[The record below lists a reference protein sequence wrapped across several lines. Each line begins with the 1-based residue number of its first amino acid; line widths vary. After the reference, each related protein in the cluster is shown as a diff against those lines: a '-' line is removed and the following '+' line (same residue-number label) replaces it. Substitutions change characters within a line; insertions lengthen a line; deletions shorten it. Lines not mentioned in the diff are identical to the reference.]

1 MTVDIR
7 SFEAIHRH
15 NEECIYLAR
24 ARVRAL
30 RSEIAMNQAIIEA
43 RNAHVAEL
51 HDIVAYV
58 QSHLTRANIRDIIRM
73 IPEMRPYFPLMD
85 ITNDINNQADTN
97 NENTPPLVL
106 PSPPRLARQ

>member
-1 MTVDIR
+1 MVIDVR
-7 SFEAIHRH
+7 SFEEIHRH
-15 NEECIYLAR
+15 NEECVYLAR

-51 HDIVAYV
+51 HEIVAYV
-58 QSHLTRANIRDIIRM
+58 RRHLTRANIRDIIRM
-73 IPEMRPYFPLMD
+73 IPEMRPYFPLTD
-85 ITNDINNQADTN
+85 NDINNQAETN
-97 NENTPPLVL
+97 NENIPPLVL